1 VHRADLVEQFSR
13 YQKALE
19 DPLVAD
25 LVYDTCDW
33 FLNRSDADVSEPVAR
48 LITVACVYARLC
60 APASATLRA
69 FQVAARFT
77 FLFFLVD
84 DAEKPELDGER
95 WAIGRFT
102 PAMAAWRSEFV
113 EQEAASPALVV
124 ALSRS
129 FHDYLQARRS
139 EHAQKSLLMTVEQHW
154 AFRRRTIFMDPYL
167 DHWMISLAIDPHRLD
182 AGAFGDARQIAT
194 DIVLLSNDLGSTDR
208 DQAGGQSPDD
218 LNLVD
223 TYAREE
229 GATRAATVTRLVEL
243 HNQLVGRFRGAIAR
257 AGSRKP
263 GPDADR
269 YAELLTGVVDG
280 NLASLHALDFRYRNV
295 GAVLAALERVA
306 QT

>member
-1 VHRADLVEQFSR
+1 MQRSEIVELFSSYERAL
-13 YQKALE
+13 A
-19 DPLVAD
+19 DPLVAE

-33 FLNRSDADVSEPVAR
+33 FLARSDSGTSEPVPR

-84 DAEKPELDGER
+84 DADKPDLAGEP
-95 WAIGRFT
+95 WGIGRFT
-102 PAMAAWRSEFV
+102 PALAAWRTEFA
-113 EQEAASPALVV
+113 ELASASPALV
-124 ALSRS
+124 LDLERS
-129 FHDYLQARRS
+129 FHEYLQARRS
-139 EHAQKSLLMTVEQHW
+139 EHAQKSLAMTVDEHW

-167 DHWMISLAIDPHRLD
+167 DHWMISLAIDPPALD
-182 AGAFGDARQIAT
+182 RAAFRDARQIAT

-229 GATRAATVTRLVEL
+229 GATRAATVGRLIVL
-243 HNQLVGRFRGAIAR
+243 HNQLVGRFRDALAR
-257 AGSRKP
+257 ACNTRPST
-263 GPDADR
+263 DADR
-269 YAELLTGVVDG
+269 YAELLIGVVDG

-295 GAVLAALERVA
+295 GTVLAALERVA
-306 QT
+306 QS